1 MRFRPARSILLCSLA
16 VVLAGPAAGV
26 TIKKWV
32 DEDGVTHYGTSIPP
46 QYVNRAHEELNERG
60 FSVKRVERA
69 KTPEEIARERELE
82 ALRRE
87 QQRIIEEQ
95 RARDRILLNLYRT
108 EDDLILVRD
117 GKLAQIDA
125 QIRLKKARIEQLRR
139 QLSKWQAQ
147 AAARERK
154 GLKPTAKQQENL
166 RNIQQQMENTYAG
179 IVEREADKKRITTQ
193 YQRELDRFR
202 QLKQGFRAN
211 SPGDVEPARKQSQI
225 IPVDG
230 AVICRDSSQCD
241 HLWPLAKEWARQ
253 HATTPIEVVGER
265 ILVTRAARKPTDI
278 SLTVSRLKRSGMER
292 IFLDLSCMN
301 SVSGREFCQRASVR
315 DLPRQFVE
323 AMQQNI
329 ERDDA
334 ASVGK

>member
-1 MRFRPARSILLCSLA
+1 MKFRSARSIVLCSLA
-16 VVLAGPAAGV
+16 VMLAAPATGV

-32 DEDGVTHYGTSIPP
+32 DENGVTHYGTSIPP
-46 QYVNRAHEELNERG
+46 QYVDQAHEELNERG
-60 FSVKRVERA
+60 FSIKRVDRA

-87 QQRIIEEQ
+87 QQRIVEEQ

-108 EDDLILVRD
+108 EDDLILVRN

-125 QIRLKKARIEQLRR
+125 QIRLKKAHIEQLRR

-179 IVEREADKKRITTQ
+179 IVEREADKKRITAQ

-211 SPGDVEPARKQSQI
+211 SPGDVEPARKQPRI

-230 AVICRDSSQCD
+230 TVVCRDSSQCD
-241 HLWPLAKEWARQ
+241 RLWPLAKEWARQ
-253 HATTPIEVVGER
+253 HATTPVEVVGER
-265 ILVTRAARKPTDI
+265 ILVTRAARNPTDI
-278 SLTVSRLKRSGMER
+278 SLTVSRLKRSGVER

-301 SVSGREFCQRASVR
+301 SVSGRDFCQRASVR

-323 AMQQNI
+323 AMQQHI
-329 ERDDA
+329 EREDS

>member
-1 MRFRPARSILLCSLA
+1 M
-16 VVLAGPAAGV
+16 LAGPAGGI

-32 DEDGVTHYGTSIPP
+32 DENGVTHYGTSIPP
-46 QYVNRAHEELNERG
+46 QYVNQAHEELNERG
-60 FSVKRVERA
+60 IAVKRVDRA
-69 KTPEEIARERELE
+69 QTPEEIARERELE

-87 QQRIIEEQ
+87 QQRIVEEQ

-108 EDDLILVRD
+108 EDDLILVRN

-125 QIRLKKARIEQLRR
+125 QIRLKKARIQQLKR
-139 QLSKWQAQ
+139 QLSKWQAK

-154 GLKPTAKQQENL
+154 GQKPTTKQLENL

-179 IVEREADKKRITTQ
+179 IVEREADKKRITAQ
-193 YQRELDRFR
+193 YQRELNRFR
-202 QLKQGFRAN
+202 QLKHGFRAN
-211 SPGDVEPARKQSQI
+211 SPGDVEPVRKQPRI

-230 AVICRDSSQCD
+230 AVVCHDSNQCD
-241 HLWPLAKEWARQ
+241 RLWPLAKEWAKQ
-253 HATTPIEVVGER
+253 HATTPVEVVGER

-278 SLTVSRLKRSGMER
+278 SLTVSRLRRSGVER

-301 SVSGREFCQRASVR
+301 SVSGREFCKRASVR

-323 AMQQNI
+323 VMQQRI
-329 ERDDA
+329 EKEDA

>member
-1 MRFRPARSILLCSLA
+1 MRFRPARSIVWCALA
-16 VVLAGPAAGV
+16 VMLAGPAAGV

-32 DEDGVTHYGTSIPP
+32 DENGVTHYGTSIPP

-60 FSVKRVERA
+60 FSVKHVERA

-82 ALRRE
+82 ALRQE
-87 QQRIIEEQ
+87 QQRMIEEQ
-95 RARDRILLNLYRT
+95 RERDRILLDLYRT

-117 GKLAQIDA
+117 SKLMQIDA
-125 QIRLKKARIEQLRR
+125 QIRLKKARIEQLKR
-139 QLSKWQAQ
+139 QLSKWQTQ

-154 GLKPTAKQQENL
+154 GLKPTPQQQENL
-166 RNIQQQMENTYAG
+166 HNIQQQMENTYAG
-179 IVEREADKKRITTQ
+179 IVEREADKKRISAQ

-211 SPGDVEPARKQSQI
+211 SPADVEPVHEPPRI

-230 AVICRDSSQCD
+230 AVVCRDSNQCD
-241 HLWPLAKEWARQ
+241 RLWPLAKEWVRQ
-253 HATTPIEVVGER
+253 HATTPIEIVGER
-265 ILVTRAARKPTDI
+265 ILVTHAARKPTDI
-278 SLTVSRLKRSGMER
+278 SLTVSRLRRSGVER

-323 AMQQNI
+323 AMQQYI
-329 ERDDA
+329 DREDA